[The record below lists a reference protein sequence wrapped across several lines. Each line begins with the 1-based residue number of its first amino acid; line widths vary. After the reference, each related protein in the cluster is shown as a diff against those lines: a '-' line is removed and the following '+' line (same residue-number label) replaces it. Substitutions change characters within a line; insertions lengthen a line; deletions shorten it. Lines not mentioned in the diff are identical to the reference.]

1 MPPLTGGR
9 ATFTAWRCIQ
19 TTREKVSPPL
29 GFRVPKRPKDADM
42 KQMVNAILLKIQEMA
57 GVELEGIDSYMN
69 ETRLRTKDQ
78 WKWEWER
85 QPNKIPGRIAQPTG

>member
-1 MPPLTGGR
+1 
-9 ATFTAWRCIQ
+9 
-19 TTREKVSPPL
+19 
-29 GFRVPKRPKDADM
+29 
-42 KQMVNAILLKIQEMA
+42 MVNAVLIKIQEMS

-69 ETRLRTKDQ
+69 ETRLRTEDQ

>member
-1 MPPLTGGR
+1 
-9 ATFTAWRCIQ
+9 
-19 TTREKVSPPL
+19 
-29 GFRVPKRPKDADM
+29 M
-42 KQMVNAILLKIQEMA
+42 KQMVNAVLIKIQEMS

-69 ETRLRTKDQ
+69 ETRFRTEDQ